1 VLSPHLDDAVLSCG
15 LFPAAHAGSL
25 VVTAFSHGP
34 SRVTPLP
41 RWDTAARYF
50 PDGVDAMAVRR
61 GEDISA
67 AAMAHASTLHL
78 GYWDAQ
84 YRGGGYGY
92 QGPPEGDLPALIAAD
107 LTAWA
112 RTRPGL
118 AWVIPVGIHHR
129 DHEITAE
136 AGLTFAGGLTGPVY
150 LYEDLP
156 YARRYPGV
164 MAARKKALGRRGYT
178 LELDPALGAAPDP
191 ARKEAIVGCHA
202 SQRRALGRNLAIAL
216 RAPERIW
223 RLVRR

>member
-1 VLSPHLDDAVLSCG
+1 VLSCG
-15 LFPAAHAGSL
+15 LFLATHPGSS

-34 SRVTPLP
+34 SQVSPLP

-50 PDGVDAMAVRR
+50 PDGVDVMGVRR

-78 GYWDAQ
+78 GYWDGQ
-84 YRGGGYGY
+84 YRDGRYGY

-112 RTRPGL
+112 RTRTGL
-118 AWVIPVGIHHR
+118 AWVIPLGIHHR

-136 AGLTFAGGLTGPVY
+136 AGLILAVGRAGPVY
-150 LYEDLP
+150 LYEDQP
-156 YARRYPGV
+156 YALRYPGV
-164 MAARKKALGRRGYT
+164 VAARKKALGRCGYT
-178 LELDPALGAAPDP
+178 LEPDPALGSAPDP
-191 ARKEAIVGCHA
+191 AWKAAIVGCHV
-202 SQRRALGRNLAIAL
+202 SQRRALGRSLAIAL